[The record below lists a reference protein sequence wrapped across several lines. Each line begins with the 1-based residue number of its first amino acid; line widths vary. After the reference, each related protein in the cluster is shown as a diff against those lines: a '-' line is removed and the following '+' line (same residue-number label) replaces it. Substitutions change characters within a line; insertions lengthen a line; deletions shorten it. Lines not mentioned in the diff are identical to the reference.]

1 MEVTAIRSYREN
13 EGNVDKPRVLR
24 LTFAQPIKQVDKC
37 AIEIELA
44 PADYPTFTQ
53 QFVDA
58 VHAEMGSV
66 RGEIMLDEAAND
78 MLRKRV
84 LEGVR

>member
-1 MEVTAIRSYREN
+1 MERYEVAEAMLAK
-13 EGNVDKPRVLR
+13 GNGKTRKLK
-24 LTFAQPIKQVDKC
+24 LTFAQPIHQVDSN

-44 PADYPTFTQ
+44 QADYPTFTQ

-66 RGEIMLDEAAND
+66 RGEIMLDDAAND
-78 MLRKRV
+78 MLRKRI